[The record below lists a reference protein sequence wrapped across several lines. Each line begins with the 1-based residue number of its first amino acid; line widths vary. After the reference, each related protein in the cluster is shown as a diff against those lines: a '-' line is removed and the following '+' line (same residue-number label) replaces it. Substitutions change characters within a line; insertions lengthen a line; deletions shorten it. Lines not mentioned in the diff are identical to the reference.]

1 MTRGLQAE
9 DRWVPGAF
17 DPEEL
22 RQKYREERDNWL
34 RPDGKGQYLDVTG
47 NPGRFAAD
55 PYLEPAE
62 RTRESPTSTCS
73 SSAAEAVCR
82 WQSGSRGQA
91 HKAFLIIDQA
101 GDFGGGWYWNR
112 HSGRRAIAAVTSRR
126 AGPGQSPSART
137 TPAARIP
144 GLAARRFCRPGSA

>member
-73 SSAAEAVCR
+73 SSAAGAVCR
-82 WQSGSRGQA
+82 WQSAPG
-91 HKAFLIIDQA
+91 
-101 GDFGGGWYWNR
+101 
-112 HSGRRAIAAVTSRR
+112 GRRTRLFPSSTKRATSAAAGTGTAIAAG
-126 AGPGQSPSART
+126 GPSP
-137 TPAARIP
+137 P
-144 GLAARRFCRPGSA
+144 